1 MFLVPVVVVNVGA
14 IEAVDHRGGAIKPLY
29 GLEDF
34 EGDAGAV
41 VRGGEASR
49 VDGEDDVRER
59 RGGQEWA
66 VPDFPDI
73 VPGADVE
80 GRGDGLP
87 CGTVVCGGEFEGD
100 VADAGGPLCDAQLAG
115 ARGHVTAILAAHM
128 RDAGADPCLRRPRA
142 PCFVACTVSA
152 SPCITVGSPEPNC
165 ATVAAPMF
173 SPSHSSV
180 VGSRVG
186 HSGEGGERKLRS
198 HREILISART
208 DKKIR

>member
-1 MFLVPVVVVNVGA
+1 MVWPASSAARRFRSPGGTRSASLSPRPRQFCA
-14 IEAVDHRGGAIKPLY
+14 PASSARGRG
-29 GLEDF
+29 F
-34 EGDAGAV
+34 V
-41 VRGGEASR
+41 VRGGLASR
-49 VDGEDDVRER
+49 VD
-59 RGGQEWA
+59 
-66 VPDFPDI
+66 
-73 VPGADVE
+73 
-80 GRGDGLP
+80 
-87 CGTVVCGGEFEGD
+87 GD